1 MFTHTSLISLLSSLG
16 FSKTTSDVSNK
27 IDKIKLLFG
36 LKFDLK
42 EGPWIAGGSVLKM
55 ITNQPLDSSDIDVF
69 FPNESS
75 FSDFY
80 KILDNKSVNITQQ
93 EFDKEHNSYYGGR
106 VKSAFKTGNAVSFE
120 AAFCKIQLVRY
131 RYYNNPLAVLGDF
144 DLSICQF
151 ATDGIDIIFP
161 TQSLEDVR
169 NKQFNIL
176 NLRRDSSFIKR
187 YFKYMLRGY
196 SPAPGVN
203 QFVNTVVG
211 SDMSAYNKKEEG
223 DNGY

>member
-1 MFTHTSLISLLSSLG
+1 MFCLIVY
-16 FSKTTSDVSNK
+16 F
-27 IDKIKLLFG
+27 
-36 LKFDLK
+36 
-42 EGPWIAGGSVLKM
+42 
-55 ITNQPLDSSDIDVF
+55 VF
-69 FPNESS
+69 
-75 FSDFY
+75 
-80 KILDNKSVNITQQ
+80 I
-93 EFDKEHNSYYGGR
+93 
-106 VKSAFKTGNAVSFE
+106 
-120 AAFCKIQLVRY
+120 CKIQLVRY